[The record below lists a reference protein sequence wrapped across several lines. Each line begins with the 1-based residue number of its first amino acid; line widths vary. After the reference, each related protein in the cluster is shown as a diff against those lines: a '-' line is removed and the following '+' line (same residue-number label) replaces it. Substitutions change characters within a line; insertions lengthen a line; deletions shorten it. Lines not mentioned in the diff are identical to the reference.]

1 MAWTAR
7 LGGISRP
14 PASAST
20 SSPAS
25 GSAPFAAAGRWW
37 PAPGGWPWTP
47 RRSAA
52 LIAGRRVE
60 CLELVPAL
68 AGALADHLEG
78 RGGDLAGVR
87 LLAVGS
93 DTLAGP
99 LYRRLQRL
107 VGPGGRVVNS
117 YGLTEATVDS
127 ACYGGP
133 HAGDGAVPI
142 GVPLP
147 GARAYVLDGAVGR
160 RRRESPASCTSAARG
175 CAGIPGGG
183 GADGGAVRA
192 RPMGGPGAR
201 MYATGDRARW
211 RRDGVLEL
219 LGRNDGQVKIR
230 GFRIETEEVEVVL
243 KRHPEVHSAAVVLRE
258 DSRGTKGLAAYLVAV
273 DGIGARILGP
283 AAMAQRP
290 PARADDP
297 RLVHVPAQATSLAQ
311 RQDRSLRTPAARGDV
326 QRIPGDARC
335 PAHGHRENPGAK
347 WWRISPVWAASAYTT
362 ISSSWASTRSRG
374 SG

>member
-1 MAWTAR
+1 MTLDSLEHPATQPDPGNPEIGVAAGDLAYVVYTSGTTGR
-7 LGGISRP
+7 PKGVMVTHGGLSW
-14 PASAST
+14 
-20 SSPAS
+20 
-25 GSAPFAAAGRWW
+25 AAAAWRAAYGLDG
-37 PAPGGWPWTP
+37 PP
-47 RRSAA
+47 RRHLQAAGFGFDVFAGEWVRALCSGGSLVACPRRVALDPAALAA

-147 GARAYVLDGAVGR
+147 GARAYVLDERGGPAAAGVAGELHVGGPGVAR
-160 RRRESPASCTSAARG
+160 GYLGEAGRTAARFV
-175 CAGIPGGG
+175 P
-183 GADGGAVRA
+183 D
-192 RPMGGPGAR
+192 PWGGPGAR

-230 GFRIETEEVEVVL
+230 GFRVEIEEVEVVL
-243 KRHPEVHSAAVVLRE
+243 KRHPEVHSAAAVVRE

-273 DGIGARILGP
+273 NGAEPESSALRRWLKDRLPEPMIPVWYTFL
-283 AAMAQRP
+283 
-290 PARADDP
+290 P
-297 RLVHVPAQATSLAQ
+297 RLPSLVQ
-311 RQDRSLRTPAARGDV
+311 RQD
-326 QRIPGDARC
+326 
-335 PAHGHRENPGAK
+335 
-347 WWRISPVWAASAYTT
+347 
-362 ISSSWASTRSRG
+362 
-374 SG
+374 